1 MYNDL
6 IDEIDMDLYRILYV
20 VKKNGSFSKAA
31 EELNTTQPAISYKV
45 KKIEDIL
52 GVRIFIR
59 DTRPL
64 QLTPEAK
71 IIMPYIENALYGIEM
86 GKRRLEEFNKIE
98 TGEIILGVPSH
109 ISIFLLTDRIK
120 EFNRAFPK
128 IKIKLISKP
137 TRELFEM
144 LKNNELDLIID
155 SSPFDN
161 SNNFKVQK
169 ISREKCVFACN
180 KVQIQLLNKKY
191 TLKELNE
198 QSIPIIVPST
208 ASSNTRE
215 LKNVYKKYQVEFKPL
230 YEVTTSEMIV
240 EMVRQ
245 NIGIGY
251 LFQRM
256 VEKYEYMQEIEVE
269 NHLPFL
275 DIYVIT
281 KEEKLSKT
289 CECFLKYVIKKRNKT
304 GSLSIVGVQIPKID

>member
-31 EELNTTQPAISYKV
+31 DELNTTQPAISYKV

-128 IKIKLISKP
+128 IKIKLISKL
-137 TRELFEM
+137 TRELFEI

-169 ISREKCVFACN
+169 ISREKFVFACN
-180 KVQIQLLNKKY
+180 KVKIQLLNKKY

-208 ASSNTRE
+208 ASSNNRN

-289 CECFLKYVIKKRNKT
+289 CECFLKYVIKKIK
-304 GSLSIVGVQIPKID
+304 

>member
-128 IKIKLISKP
+128 IKIKLISKL
-137 TRELFEM
+137 TRELFEI

-180 KVQIQLLNKKY
+180 KVKIQLLNKKY
-191 TLKELNE
+191 TLKELNV

-208 ASSNTRE
+208 ASSNNRN

-251 LFQRM
+251 LFQGM

-289 CECFLKYVIKKRNKT
+289 CECFLKYVIKKIK
-304 GSLSIVGVQIPKID
+304 

>member
-1 MYNDL
+1 M
-6 IDEIDMDLYRILYV
+6 
-20 VKKNGSFSKAA
+20 
-31 EELNTTQPAISYKV
+31 
-45 KKIEDIL
+45 
-52 GVRIFIR
+52 
-59 DTRPL
+59 
-64 QLTPEAK
+64 
-71 IIMPYIENALYGIEM
+71 
-86 GKRRLEEFNKIE
+86 
-98 TGEIILGVPSH
+98 
-109 ISIFLLTDRIK
+109 
-120 EFNRAFPK
+120 
-128 IKIKLISKP
+128 
-137 TRELFEM
+137 
-144 LKNNELDLIID
+144 IID

-180 KVQIQLLNKKY
+180 KVKIQLLNKKY

-198 QSIPIIVPST
+198 QSISIIVPST
-208 ASSNTRE
+208 ASSNTRN

-230 YEVTTSEMIV
+230 CEVTTSEMIV

-245 NIGIGY
+245 NIEIGY

-289 CECFLKYVIKKRNKT
+289 CECFLKYVIKKIK
-304 GSLSIVGVQIPKID
+304 